1 MAYEKFGLLLDR
13 SRELCFGAGAISIFI
28 NFVAIR
34 QAVTPT
40 HLLGRMTSTMRWL
53 ILTPA
58 VPGALLGGWLGE
70 TVGLRAALLF
80 AALGG
85 LALTAVAWRL
95 PRIWAI
101 RALPVY
107 REPAPAAA

>member
-13 SRELCFGAGAISIFI
+13 SRELCFGAGAIFIFI